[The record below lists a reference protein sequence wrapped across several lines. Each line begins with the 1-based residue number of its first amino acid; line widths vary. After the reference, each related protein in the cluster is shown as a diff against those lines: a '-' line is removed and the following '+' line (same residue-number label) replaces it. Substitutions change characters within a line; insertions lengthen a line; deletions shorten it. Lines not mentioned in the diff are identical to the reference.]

1 MHEKVFNYD
10 SENALERGKSFWN
23 VRNRVKLQLFD
34 IFPSDPYSHILCLP
48 KWAKLAIRL
57 TSKHRGESH
66 SKLIVLRC
74 DHYDSVVTHGKDPT
88 QPPTVWEKIMIWHSA
103 PASGKPPQISSKI
116 NSNSFLSPLNFFA
129 LNNFCIV
136 HSIQWSVNVF
146 MTEWK
151 KSGEYPDY

>member
-1 MHEKVFNYD
+1 ML
-10 SENALERGKSFWN
+10 SR
-23 VRNRVKLQLFD
+23 VRLQLFD

-57 TSKHRGESH
+57 TSKHSRGESH

-116 NSNSFLSPLNFFA
+116 NSNSFRSPLNFFA
-129 LNNFCIV
+129 LNNFCIVV

>member
-1 MHEKVFNYD
+1 ML
-10 SENALERGKSFWN
+10 SR
-23 VRNRVKLQLFD
+23 VRLQLFD

-136 HSIQWSVNVF
+136 VHSIQWSVNVF